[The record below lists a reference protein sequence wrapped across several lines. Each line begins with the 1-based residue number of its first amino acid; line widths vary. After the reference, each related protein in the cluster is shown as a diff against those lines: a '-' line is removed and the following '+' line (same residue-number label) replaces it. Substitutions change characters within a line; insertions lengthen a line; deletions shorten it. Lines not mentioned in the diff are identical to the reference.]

1 MKANVNVNSV
11 NGVNVKSAIN
21 NVLKEEH
28 KSLSS
33 LLKVMNIKKESFEMK
48 EYLNKFNLTFE
59 QLTDINYF
67 KSALKL
73 HTFTA
78 SNGEQFESI
87 CRTNKDGEI
96 VPAKWSFWQILTAA
110 AKVRREELKKEQR
123 AAKEAKEKSL
133 EAIEKEEKA
142 AKEKTKKTAK
152 KAA

>member
-1 MKANVNVNSV
+1 M
-11 NGVNVKSAIN
+11 NVK
-21 NVLKEEH
+21 KET
-28 KSLSS
+28 
-33 LLKVMNIKKESFEMK
+33 FEMK

-67 KSALKL
+67 KSALKF

-96 VPAKWSFWQILTAA
+96 VPAKWSFWMILTAA